1 MLIRAPHRGAHRGFS
16 QTTQKAPAMLPDTL
30 PPAGSSTR
38 TNGAPPAPLDAAQL
52 AYIVQMQ
59 NYMGQRLAALEQL
72 LTQMSINQTNGQQ
85 QVLVKDVS
93 MSFWSMVIFM
103 VKWALAS
110 IPAIAIVIGAIMA
123 AAMFSANF
131 FSTLLR

>member
-1 MLIRAPHRGAHRGFS
+1 
-16 QTTQKAPAMLPDTL
+16 MLPDTL
-30 PPAGSSTR
+30 PPASQTTR
-38 TNGAPPAPLDAAQL
+38 TNGAPPPAAFDAAQL
-52 AYIVQMQ
+52 AYIIQMQ
-59 NYMGQRLAALEQL
+59 TYMGQRLAALEQL
-72 LTQMSINQTNGQQ
+72 LTHLALNQTNGQQ

-110 IPAIAIVIGAIMA
+110 IPAVAILVGAIMA
-123 AAMFSANF
+123 AMIFSANF

>member
-1 MLIRAPHRGAHRGFS
+1 
-16 QTTQKAPAMLPDTL
+16 MLPDTL
-30 PPAGSSTR
+30 PPADSSTR

-59 NYMGQRLAALEQL
+59 NYMGRRLAALEQL

-110 IPAIAIVIGAIMA
+110 IPAIAIVIAAIS
-123 AAMFSANF
+123 AAMIFSANF
-131 FSTLLR
+131 FSAMLR

>member
-1 MLIRAPHRGAHRGFS
+1 MV
-16 QTTQKAPAMLPDTL
+16 PDTL
-30 PPAGSSTR
+30 PPATQTAR
-38 TNGAPPAPLDAAQL
+38 ANGAPPPALDAAQL

-59 NYMGQRLAALEQL
+59 TYMGQRLAALEQL
-72 LTQMSINQTNGQQ
+72 LTHLALNQTNGQQ

-110 IPAIAIVIGAIMA
+110 IPAVAILVGAIMA
-123 AAMFSANF
+123 AIIFSANF